1 MDSYYSDL
9 TVQKGKVQN
18 RCHEL
23 RPSGAMNHSELYY
36 LVLSVAEGQRLWQT

>member
-18 RCHEL
+18 RCREL
-23 RPSGAMNHSELYY
+23 CPSDAMNHFVLYY
-36 LVLSVAEGQRLWQT
+36 LVLSVAEGQRLWPT